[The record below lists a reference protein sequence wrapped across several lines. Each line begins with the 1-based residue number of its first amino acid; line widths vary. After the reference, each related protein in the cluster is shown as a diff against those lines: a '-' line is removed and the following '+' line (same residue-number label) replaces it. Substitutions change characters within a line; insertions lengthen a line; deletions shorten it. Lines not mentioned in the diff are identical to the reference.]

1 MDSKENSQQRDQLA
15 YYDSQVT
22 DYEKNNGL
30 LKRGLTRAY
39 ERKAKI
45 ILKELEDIQPKKILE
60 IGTGSGLMTYF
71 ISKHFSE
78 EVVGLDLSKE
88 MLEMAKSRISNPKI
102 SFVVGDGTKPD
113 FVNETFDA
121 VIGVDI
127 IHHLEDPR
135 AAMAEWKKLVR
146 PGGKMV
152 FLETNVYNPI
162 NLRNIGVEH
171 EVRSFLNTD
180 KNLTL
185 WTKDGGWE
193 TVTVTPAAAYTP
205 AGPKFMVPLYNIID
219 YISPKIP
226 VWKKLTALWL
236 VSAQKK

>member
-1 MDSKENSQQRDQLA
+1 MENSQKRDQLT
-15 YYDSQVT
+15 YYDNQVA
-22 DYEKNNGL
+22 DYEKENGL

-39 ERKAKI
+39 ARKAKI
-45 ILKELEDIQPKKILE
+45 ILKELEDIKPKRILE
-60 IGTGSGLMTYF
+60 IGAGSGLMTYF
-71 ISKHFSE
+71 VSELFSE
-78 EVVGLDLSKE
+78 ELVALDLSKE
-88 MLEMAKSRISNPKI
+88 MLELAKTRIKNPKV
-102 SFVVGDGTKPD
+102 SYVVGDGTKPD
-113 FVNETFDA
+113 FTEGSFDA

-135 AAMAEWKKLVR
+135 AAMREWKRLVR

-180 KNLTL
+180 KNLAL
-185 WTKDGGWE
+185 WPKDAGWE
-193 TVTVTPAAAYTP
+193 TVNVTPAPSYTP
-205 AGPKFMVPLYNIID
+205 AGPKLLVPLFNIID
-219 YISPKIP
+219 VLSPKIP

>member
-1 MDSKENSQQRDQLA
+1 MENSQKRDQLT
-15 YYDSQVT
+15 YYDNQVA
-22 DYEKNNGL
+22 DYEKENGL

-45 ILKELEDIQPKKILE
+45 ILKELESIKPKKILE
-60 IGTGSGLMTYF
+60 IGAGSGLMTYF
-71 ISKHFSE
+71 ISELFSE
-78 EVVGLDLSKE
+78 ELVALDLSKE
-88 MLEMAKSRISNPKI
+88 MLELAKTRIKNPNVSYI
-102 SFVVGDGTKPD
+102 VGDGTKPE
-113 FVNETFDA
+113 FPEGSFDA

-135 AAMAEWKKLVR
+135 AAMKEWKRLVR

-185 WTKDGGWE
+185 WPKDAGWE
-193 TVTVTPAAAYTP
+193 TVSVTPAPSYTP
-205 AGPKFMVPLYNIID
+205 AGPKFMVPLFNIID
-219 YISPKIP
+219 VLSPKIP

>member
-1 MDSKENSQQRDQLA
+1 MENSQKRDQLT
-15 YYDSQVT
+15 YYDNQVA
-22 DYEKNNGL
+22 DYEKENGL

-39 ERKAKI
+39 KRKAKI
-45 ILKELEDIQPKKILE
+45 ILKELEDIKPKKILE
-60 IGTGSGLMTYF
+60 IGAGSGLMTYF
-71 ISKHFSE
+71 ISELFSE
-78 EVVGLDLSKE
+78 ELVALDLSKE
-88 MLEMAKSRISNPKI
+88 MLELAKTRIKNTKVSYI
-102 SFVVGDGTKPD
+102 VGDGTKPD
-113 FVNETFDA
+113 FPDGSFDA

-135 AAMAEWKKLVR
+135 AAMKEWKRLVR
-146 PGGKMV
+146 SGGKMV

-180 KNLTL
+180 KNLAL
-185 WTKDGGWE
+185 WPKDAGWE
-193 TVTVTPAAAYTP
+193 TVSVTPAPSYTP
-205 AGPKFMVPLYNIID
+205 AGPKFMVPLFNIID
-219 YISPKIP
+219 VLSPKIP

>member
-1 MDSKENSQQRDQLA
+1 METSQQRDQLA
-15 YYDSQVT
+15 YYDNQVA
-22 DYEKNNGL
+22 DYEKDNGL
-30 LKRGLTRAY
+30 IKRGLTRAY

-45 ILKELEDIQPKKILE
+45 ILKELADIKPKRILE
-60 IGTGSGLMTYF
+60 IGTGSGLMTFF
-71 ISKHFSE
+71 IAKHYKE
-78 EVVGLDLSKE
+78 EIVGLDLSKE
-88 MLEMAKSRISNPKI
+88 MLDLAKSRIADSNV

-113 FVNETFDA
+113 FPESSFDA

-127 IHHLEDPR
+127 IHHLDDPR
-135 AAMAEWKKLVR
+135 AAMKEWKKLVR

-180 KNLTL
+180 QNLTL
-185 WTKDGGWE
+185 WPKDAGWE
-193 TVTVTPAAAYTP
+193 IVNVSPAPSYTP
-205 AGPKFMVPLYNIID
+205 AGPKLLVPLFNLID
-219 YISPKIP
+219 IISPAIP

-236 VSAQKK
+236 VSAQRSKS